1 MIAMPEKPMI
11 GSRVPVE
18 WKDELERIARQSG
31 RNSSQVVHEAIATYL
46 GKESAHTL
54 ANQVKDLSARMVLL
68 EQQIQGFRM
77 LMGK

>member
-1 MIAMPEKPMI
+1 VIAMPEKPMI
-11 GSRVPVE
+11 GSRVHVE

-31 RNSSQVVHEAIATYL
+31 RNSSQVAHEAIAAYL

-54 ANQVKDLSARMVLL
+54 ANQVKDLNARMVLL
-68 EQQIQGFRM
+68 EQQIQGCRM